1 MPKPPPEDPAATA
14 VSRSRAAPAT
24 MGRWIATIGGYTM
37 GSRVLGFLRDILI
50 ASSLGAGPVADAFF
64 IAFKLP
70 NFLRRLFAE
79 GAFNAAFVPLFAGEL
94 EKNGTRAARE
104 FAEEAL
110 AALLLILVLVV
121 ALGQV
126 LMPWLMY
133 GLAPGFS
140 ADPAKFDLT
149 VQLTR
154 ITFPYILFISLVSL
168 LGGVL
173 NSLYKFAAAAA
184 TPILLNICLILSLVV
199 LSRWTETPGHALA
212 VGVSVAGIV
221 QFIWLVVACDRAGIR
236 LRLLWPRLTPRVRR
250 LLVLAA
256 PAAVGAGVAQINLV
270 VDVIIAS
277 FLPEGSVSF
286 LYYAD
291 RINQLPLGVVGVAV
305 GTALL
310 PLLSRQLRAGETG
323 AAMESQNRAL
333 EGALLL
339 ALPATAALI
348 VVGGPVVS
356 VLFERGAFTLGN
368 TSATAQALTAF
379 AAGLPAFVLIKVL
392 APAYFARQDT
402 RTPVRIAVLCLATNV
417 ALNLALMGP
426 LGHVGIA
433 LATSLS
439 GWLNAGLLGLGLYRR
454 GHLRLDRRLRR
465 RSLGFVGASLAMAA
479 ALWAIAS
486 GLDGALGG
494 SLGLK
499 VGALLALV
507 GAGAVVYFAV
517 ARVCGAFHPA
527 ELRAL
532 FRRSAGAV
540 ETKNN

>member
-1 MPKPPPEDPAATA
+1 MPKRPPEDSAGSAVGWAHTKPAAL
-14 VSRSRAAPAT
+14 
-24 MGRWIATIGGYTM
+24 GRWVATIGGYTM

-50 ASSLGAGPVADAFF
+50 ASSLGAGPIADAFF
-64 IAFKLP
+64 VAFKLP

-94 EKNGTRAARE
+94 EKNGARAAQE

-110 AALLLILVLVV
+110 AALLLLLVLVV
-121 ALGQV
+121 ALGQA

-140 ADPAKFDLT
+140 ADLGKFDLA

-173 NSLYKFAAAAA
+173 NSLYRFAAAAA
-184 TPILLNICLILSLVV
+184 TPILLNVCLILSLVV
-199 LSRWTETPGHALA
+199 LSRWTDTPGHALA
-212 VGVSVAGIV
+212 IGVSIAGIV
-221 QFIWLVVACDRAGIR
+221 QFIWLIVACERVGIR

-270 VDVIIAS
+270 VDIIIAS

-310 PLLSRQLRAGETG
+310 PLLSRQLRAGETD
-323 AAMESQNRAL
+323 AAMDSQNRAL

-339 ALPATAALI
+339 TLPATAALI

-379 AAGLPAFVLIKVL
+379 AAGLPAFVVIKVL

-454 GHLRLDRRLRR
+454 GHLRLDKRLRR
-465 RSLGFVGASLAMAA
+465 RSLGFVGASVVMAA
-479 ALWAIAS
+479 ALSAIATA
-486 GLDGALGG
+486 LENPLGG
-494 SLGLK
+494 SLSFK
-499 VGALLALV
+499 IGALLALV
-507 GAGAVVYFAV
+507 VAGVSVYFGV
-517 ARVCGAFHPA
+517 ARACGVFHPA
-527 ELRAL
+527 EFRAL
-532 FRRSAGAV
+532 FRRSAGTTAI
-540 ETKNN
+540 KND

>member
-1 MPKPPPEDPAATA
+1 MSAGGTPAAA
-14 VSRSRAAPAT
+14 

-50 ASSLGAGPVADAFF
+50 AASLGAGPVADAFF
-64 IAFKLP
+64 VAFKLP

-94 EKNGTRAARE
+94 EKSGREAARE

-110 AALLLILVLVV
+110 AVLLLILVLLV
-121 ALGQV
+121 AAGQA

-140 ADPAKFDLT
+140 ADPEKFDLT

-173 NSLYKFAAAAA
+173 NSLYRFAAAAA
-184 TPILLNICLILSLVV
+184 TPILLNICLILALVV
-199 LSRWTETPGHALA
+199 LARWTETPGHALA

-221 QFIWLVVACDRAGIR
+221 QFIWLVIAAERAGIR
-236 LRLLWPRLTPRVRR
+236 LRLRRPRLTPRVRR

-291 RINQLPLGVVGVAV
+291 RVNQLPLGVVGVAV

-310 PLLSRQLRAGETG
+310 PLLSRQLRAGDTRG
-323 AAMESQNRAL
+323 ASESQNRAL

-339 ALPATAALI
+339 TLPATAALI
-348 VVGGPVVS
+348 VVSAPVVA
-356 VLFERGAFTLGN
+356 VLFERGAFGAADTA
-368 TSATAQALTAF
+368 ATANALIAF

-392 APAYFARQDT
+392 APAYFAREDT
-402 RTPVRIAVLCLATNV
+402 RTPVWIAILCLAANV
-417 ALNLALMGP
+417 GLNLALMGP

-433 LATSLS
+433 LATSIS
-439 GWLNAGLLGLGLYRR
+439 GWLNAGLLGAGVFRR
-454 GHLRLDRRLRR
+454 GHLQLDSRLRKR
-465 RSLGFVGASLAMAA
+465 AIGIAGAAIVMAA
-479 ALWAIAS
+479 ALWAVAE
-486 GLDGALGG
+486 ALEAGFAG
-494 SLGLK
+494 SLGVK
-499 VGALLALV
+499 VGSLLALV
-507 GAGAVVYFAV
+507 AVGMVVYFVV
-517 ARVCGAFHPA
+517 ARLFGAFYVA
-527 ELRAL
+527 DARAL
-532 FRRSAGAV
+532 FRRRRGNESTEA
-540 ETKNN
+540 E